1 MMQINQIQK
10 RKSVMQTKK
19 IPDIT
24 RLAKGKIVYKAKITD
39 IESKIPTISGLA
51 TITAFALVKNKMP
64 SVNNLAKQKAKTNCG
79 GKRLDIKNKFIT
91 TVDQNKFT
99 KDVVANNIKSEGLVN
114 KSTGAGFI
122 NNADLDKK
130 KSTNISRKI
139 RIKSRANKATK
150 LEAFESSY
158 YHEKSHTEDD
168 RTQNYLVFQLMQRYL
183 KKVGSSQHILSWKSK
198 RLSDETIN
206 TPYTCDNSFSPGLS
220 YAGNKVRLKFHGICI
235 KQDEIIFNQE
245 TITNIYIF
253 YEMNVWDR
261 GYDDYPTLQNYLF
274 GVVKLVKKC

>member
-1 MMQINQIQK
+1 
-10 RKSVMQTKK
+10 
-19 IPDIT
+19 
-24 RLAKGKIVYKAKITD
+24 
-39 IESKIPTISGLA
+39 
-51 TITAFALVKNKMP
+51 
-64 SVNNLAKQKAKTNCG
+64 
-79 GKRLDIKNKFIT
+79 
-91 TVDQNKFT
+91 
-99 KDVVANNIKSEGLVN
+99 
-114 KSTGAGFI
+114 
-122 NNADLDKK
+122 
-130 KSTNISRKI
+130 
-139 RIKSRANKATK
+139 
-150 LEAFESSY
+150 
-158 YHEKSHTEDD
+158 
-168 RTQNYLVFQLMQRYL
+168 MQRYL

-206 TPYTCDNSFSPGLS
+206 TPYTCNNSFSPGLS